1 MLRGLDAF
9 EGVPREFSSVGGEAS
24 WTGRLFFAML
34 GYIVIAL
41 LSVTEITVFSSSTW
55 TTETVVSGNMDKA
68 MSVQFN
74 ITFPMVPCR
83 YLQLGARDRF
93 GMQGSLVHSDSVNF
107 VPVNQDEVDHDKAY
121 LREGEAALN
130 RLYDHDD
137 YTDPEEEKEEVVQL
151 DSPAAL
157 PTSEVFLHNNFT
169 DVISFHDFTLVYFY
183 ADWCD
188 HSRKFH
194 RTWNKLA
201 KLAGE
206 GSERLHFP
214 DEEGYKKPVT
224 LVRMNC
230 GDFKDACRDLDI
242 PMYPTLRLYKRDGN
256 IFTTFKHEKRTFN
269 HILDFLEHSMRSSHF
284 LDAQHQA
291 IFSEGCQIN
300 GLLNVPRVQGF
311 IQLTAE
317 PSHESSLN
325 PDLVN
330 MTHSVGH
337 FSFGDTEANL
347 RNWAIFSHLKTLG
360 VPSSILDHLQ
370 PLNDQ
375 QFVVD
380 RPLHVPEH
388 HLKVINTKIG
398 ERNDL
403 YQITH
408 TARVVNS
415 AEVSKGRAIPQAR
428 FSYDFSPLSV
438 VLQKTS
444 KPWYD
449 FLTSLI
455 AILGGTYTVV
465 QLCGGAAENVGIAL
479 NKVPA
484 KCF

>member
-1 MLRGLDAF
+1 
-9 EGVPREFSSVGGEAS
+9 VPREFSSEGGEAS
-24 WTGRLFFAML
+24 WTGRLFFATL
-34 GYIVIAL
+34 GYIAIAL
-41 LSVTEITVFSSSTW
+41 LSVTEIAVFSSTTW
-55 TTETVVSGNMDKA
+55 TTDTVVNSNMDKA

-83 YLQLGARDRF
+83 YLHLGARDRF
-93 GMQGSLVHSDSVNF
+93 AMQGSVGLGDQAHF
-107 VPVNQDEVDHDKAY
+107 VPVNLDEADHDKTY
-121 LREGEAALN
+121 LREGDAALN

-137 YTDPEEEKEEVVQL
+137 DTNPKEEEAKNIVI
-151 DSPAAL
+151 PAHL
-157 PTSEVFLHNNFT
+157 PTSEVFLYTNFT
-169 DVISFHDFTLVYFY
+169 DVISYHDFTLVYFY
-183 ADWCD
+183 ADWCF

-194 RTWNKLA
+194 RTWDKLA
-201 KLAGE
+201 KLANE

-214 DEEGYKKPVT
+214 DEEGHNKPVT

-242 PMYPTLRLYKRDGN
+242 LMFPTLRLYKRDGH

-291 IFSEGCQIN
+291 VFSEGCQVS
-300 GLLNVPRVQGF
+300 GLFNVPRVQGF
-311 IQLTAE
+311 FQLTAE
-317 PSHESSLN
+317 PSHESSIN

-330 MTHSVGH
+330 MTHSVSH
-337 FSFGDTEANL
+337 FSFGDAEANYSNPY
-347 RNWAIFSHLKTLG
+347 RFATLMNLG
-360 VPSSILDHLQ
+360 LPSSILDHLQ

-375 QFVVD
+375 TFVVD

-388 HLKVINTKIG
+388 HLKVISTKIG
-398 ERNDL
+398 KRKDV

-408 TARVVNS
+408 TARLVNS
-415 AEVSKGRAIPQAR
+415 ADVSKGRVIPQAR

-438 VLQKTS
+438 VLQETS

-449 FLTSLI
+449 SLTSLI
-455 AILGGTYTVV
+455 AILGGTYTVM
-465 QLCGGAAENVGIAL
+465 QFCGGAADNVHMAL
-479 NKVPA
+479 SKVPS